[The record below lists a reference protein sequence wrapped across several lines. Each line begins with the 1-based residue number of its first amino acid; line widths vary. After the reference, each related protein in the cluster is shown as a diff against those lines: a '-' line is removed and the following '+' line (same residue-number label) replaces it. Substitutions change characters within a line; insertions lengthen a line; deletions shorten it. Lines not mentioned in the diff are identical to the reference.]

1 MARRFRNDTDV
12 VFARARDKKK
22 KKKKKKKELFEG
34 GSTSFERA
42 SVTRKED
49 LPKSHR

>member
-12 VFARARDKKK
+12 VFARARDKK